1 MDTSRLG
8 RMKGSARIMNSKVED
23 FLNAVKLGEI
33 MHNKKEEEKKVNKWL
48 IIIAIVGVVLTVG
61 IVAYIVYKVLTPDD
75 FEDDFEDEFDDGFND
90 FEDDDEEPTLQKVPK
105 QLKVVEDDDYDSDDE
120 D

>member
-48 IIIAIVGVVLTVG
+48 IIITIVGVVLTVG
-61 IVAYIVYKVLTPDD
+61 IVAYTVYKVLTP
-75 FEDDFEDEFDDGFND
+75 DDFEDEFDDGFND

-105 QLKVVEDDDYDSDDE
+105 QLKVVEGDDYDSDDE